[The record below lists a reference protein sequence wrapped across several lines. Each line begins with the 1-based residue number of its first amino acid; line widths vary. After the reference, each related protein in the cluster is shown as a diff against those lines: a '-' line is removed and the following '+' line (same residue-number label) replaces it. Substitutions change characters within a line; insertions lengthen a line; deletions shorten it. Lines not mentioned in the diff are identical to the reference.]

1 MGRTASWKRTS
12 DWVESRDGS
21 IVHAFCLDP
30 GAGLGRL
37 NLGDVYSRMWLDDS
51 FVPSRPNTWQYPQGA
66 GANKILHS
74 WSSFTPSLPS
84 LSLFFPFFSGT
95 EMGTRTGYIPAKFPI
110 IKPYPS
116 LFLGFLLDLDV
127 F

>member
-1 MGRTASWKRTS
+1 MGRTASWERTS

-21 IVHAFCLDP
+21 VVHAFCLDP

-37 NLGDVYSRMWLDDS
+37 NLGDVYSQMWLDDS

-74 WSSFTPSLPS
+74 WSSFTTSLPS
-84 LSLFFPFFSGT
+84 LSLFFPFFLVLRWEPEPDTYQPSSPSSSP
-95 EMGTRTGYIPAKFPI
+95 IPAF
-110 IKPYPS
+110 S
-116 LFLGFLLDLDV
+116 WDFFWT
-127 F
+127 